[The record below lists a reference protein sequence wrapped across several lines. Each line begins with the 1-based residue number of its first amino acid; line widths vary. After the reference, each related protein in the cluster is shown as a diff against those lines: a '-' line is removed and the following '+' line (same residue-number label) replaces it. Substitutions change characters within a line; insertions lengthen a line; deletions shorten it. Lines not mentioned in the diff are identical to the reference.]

1 MTDTV
6 ETEIEN
12 EEETT
17 TNDVIRSMVDTILQG
32 DAVNAQATFASL
44 MSGKVADAIDNRRL
58 DISQSL
64 YSREE
69 EWKTLSPLK

>member
-1 MTDTV
+1 MTDTI

-64 YSREE
+64 YSREKE
-69 EWKTLSPLK
+69 

>member
-17 TNDVIRSMVDTILQG
+17 NDVIRSMVNTILQG

-44 MSGKVADAIDNRRL
+44 MSGKVADAIDDRRIE
-58 DISQSL
+58 ISQSL
-64 YSREE
+64 YTREQE
-69 EWKTLSPLK
+69 

>member
-1 MTDTV
+1 MTTTV
-6 ETEIEN
+6 NTEVEN
-12 EEETT
+12 EEEYT

-69 EWKTLSPLK
+69 E

>member
-64 YSREE
+64 YSREKE
-69 EWKTLSPLK
+69 

>member
-1 MTDTV
+1 MTDNTI
-6 ETEIEN
+6 ETEVDD
-12 EEETT
+12 EEYT

-44 MSGKVADAIDNRRL
+44 MSGKVADAIDNKRL

-64 YSREE
+64 YSRDQE
-69 EWKTLSPLK
+69 

>member
-12 EEETT
+12 EEET

-32 DAVNAQATFASL
+32 DAVIAQATFASL

-64 YSREE
+64 YSREKE
-69 EWKTLSPLK
+69 

>member
-1 MTDTV
+1 MTDNTI
-6 ETEIEN
+6 ETEVED
-12 EEETT
+12 EEYT

-44 MSGKVADAIDNRRL
+44 MSGKVADAIDNKRL

-64 YSREE
+64 YSRDQE
-69 EWKTLSPLK
+69 

>member
-1 MTDTV
+1 
-6 ETEIEN
+6 
-12 EEETT
+12 
-17 TNDVIRSMVDTILQG
+17 MVDTILQG

-64 YSREE
+64 YSREKE
-69 EWKTLSPLK
+69 

>member
-1 MTDTV
+1 MTTTV
-6 ETEIEN
+6 NTEVEN
-12 EEETT
+12 EEEYT

-32 DAVNAQATFASL
+32 DAVNAQNTFASL

-64 YSREE
+64 YSREKE
-69 EWKTLSPLK
+69 

>member
-1 MTDTV
+1 MTDTI

-32 DAVNAQATFASL
+32 DAVNAQATFSSL

-64 YSREE
+64 YSREQE
-69 EWKTLSPLK
+69 